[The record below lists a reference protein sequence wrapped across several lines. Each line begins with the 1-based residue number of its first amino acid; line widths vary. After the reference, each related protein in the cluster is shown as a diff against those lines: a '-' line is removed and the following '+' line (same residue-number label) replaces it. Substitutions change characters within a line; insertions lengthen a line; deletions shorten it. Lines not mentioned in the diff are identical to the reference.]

1 MNLQKVALLKKRG
14 VLTRADL
21 ADVFGI
27 SRPGVDQKLYRLNSR
42 TLVKT
47 NLRDSEAARLR
58 EILLR
63 KLQLIHDTI
72 SEISRPQE

>member
-21 ADVFGI
+21 ADVFSI

-47 NLRDSEAARLR
+47 DLRDSEVARLR
-58 EILLR
+58 EILRR
-63 KLQLIHDTI
+63 KLRLINESL
-72 SEISRPQE
+72 SEIPGH